1 MTCRTLKVIFV
12 VRLGA
17 LSVDLVKRSMK
28 AFGPVVYNMYGSTEI
43 AYATIA
49 TPKDLGDE
57 PGSVGKVVRGV
68 VVKIL
73 DDDGE
78 EVRVRRA
85 AAGSSSATAPS
96 SRATPAAR
104 PRSRSR
110 G

>member
-1 MTCRTLKVIFV
+1 
-12 VRLGA
+12 
-17 LSVDLVKRSMK
+17 MK

-49 TPKDLGDE
+49 TPKDLAEE

-78 EVRVRRA
+78 EVGSGS